1 MDLKLK
7 LFKFFIANRIT
18 ATGLNK
24 VIYELNDFFNKDL
37 STSVLELINDDDEI
51 RIISKLEYDDNFDD
65 KNTKLEG

>member
-7 LFKFFIANRIT
+7 LFKFFTANRIT

-51 RIISKLEYDDNFDD
+51 KINF
-65 KNTKLEG
+65 NAYRSRYGI

>member
-7 LFKFFIANRIT
+7 LFKFFIANRVT

-37 STSVLELINDDDEI
+37 STSVLEH
-51 RIISKLEYDDNFDD
+51 DDNF
-65 KNTKLEG
+65 